1 MNKKITEQFVAQF
14 FIINFLAHK
23 NISKND
29 LKIIQIIMSKNSDSE
44 NLEKNGIKQ
53 NEILINLNENNF
65 PISIKQS
72 NLSRSLKSLIE
83 KKIIV
88 KDENDDYFVDFY

>member
-1 MNKKITEQFVAQF
+1 MNKKITEQFNNQF
-14 FIINFLAHK
+14 FTICFLANK

-44 NLEKNGIKQ
+44 NLEKTGIKQ
-53 NEILINLNENNF
+53 NEILINFKENNF
-65 PISIKQS
+65 PIEIKQS

-88 KDENDDYFVDFY
+88 KDENDDYFVDFN